1 MESSQALRL
10 VLTTPECMLW
20 APTLNQVSIRKTL
33 PQQKA
38 LNHSTRRRSLNLI
51 CFSVNRRSLTS
62 THPYHSVELN
72 VYTSEQTSASALVGD
87 SVCRFFSSAVLL
99 DYTQAVANFVGTVP
113 TGFLV
118 HHLNTRKCP

>member
-1 MESSQALRL
+1 MYALGSYSKSGI
-10 VLTTPECMLW
+10 
-20 APTLNQVSIRKTL
+20 NQKNVAATKSTQ
-33 PQQKA
+33 PQYTETK
-38 LNHSTRRRSLNLI
+38 LRNLI

-72 VYTSEQTSASALVGD
+72 VYISEQTSTSALVGD

-118 HHLNTRKCP
+118 